1 MKVLTVLL
9 TLAIAASYAED
20 SATEVSARGYHGK
33 IGIPLARKIKLA
45 EEQGQL
51 TLEGQRIVGGSIA
64 DVSQVPYQV
73 GLVITIL
80 WILTSVCGGSLISTT
95 RVLTAAHCYHD
106 GFITANSFQTVHG
119 SNLLFTGGVRL
130 TTTDV
135 EVHPNWN
142 PQTIAND
149 IAILRI
155 PAVTLSNVIQT
166 IALPFNDAS
175 NLFVGANALASG
187 YGLTSDGGSISILQR
202 LSAVTLSVIS
212 NSVCDEVY
220 RPYITD
226 TNICTS
232 GAGGQGTCSG
242 DSGGPL
248 AVNINGVPTLIGVTS
263 FGSSQG
269 CAIGLPAGYARVTS
283 YVSWISSVN

>member
-9 TLAIAASYAED
+9 TLAIAASYAD
-20 SATEVSARGYHGK
+20 SARELSATGYHGK

-64 DVSQVPYQV
+64 DISQVPYQV

-95 RVLTAAHCYHD
+95 HVLTAAHCYHD
-106 GFITANSFQTVHG
+106 GIFTANSFQTVHG
-119 SNLLFTGGVRL
+119 SNLLFTGGVRVN
-130 TTTDV
+130 TRDI
-135 EVHPNWN
+135 EVHPNWD
-142 PQTIAND
+142 PQTVSND

-175 NLFVGANALASG
+175 NLFVGSHALASG
-187 YGLTSDGGSISILQR
+187 YGLSSDGGTISILQR
-202 LSAVTLSVIS
+202 LSAVTLSVIP

-226 TNICTS
+226 TIICTS

-248 AVNINGVPTLIGVTS
+248 ALNINGLPTLIGVTS

-269 CAIGLPAGYARVTS
+269 CEIGLPAGYARVTS
-283 YVSWISSVN
+283 YVSWIASVN

>member
-1 MKVLTVLL
+1 MKVLAVLL
-9 TLAIAASYAED
+9 TLAIAASYAD
-20 SATEVSARGYHGK
+20 SAREVSAIGYHGK

-45 EEQGQL
+45 EEQAQL
-51 TLEGQRIVGGSIA
+51 TPEGQRIVGGSIT
-64 DVSQVPYQV
+64 DISQVPYQV

-95 RVLTAAHCYHD
+95 RVLTAAHCYYD
-106 GFITANSFQTVHG
+106 GTFTANSIQTVHG
-119 SNLLFTGGVRL
+119 SNLLFTGGVRH
-130 TTTDV
+130 TTNDI
-135 EVHPNWN
+135 ELHPNWD
-142 PQTIAND
+142 PEMVAND
-149 IAILRI
+149 IAIIRI

-175 NLFVGANALASG
+175 NLFVGTNALASG
-187 YGLTSDGGSISILQR
+187 YGLQSDGGSISIFQR
-202 LSAVTLSVIS
+202 LNAVTLPVIA

-220 RPYITD
+220 RPYITN

-248 AVNINGVPTLIGVTS
+248 ALNINGVPTLIGVTS
-263 FGSSQG
+263 FGSSAG
-269 CAIGLPAGYARVTS
+269 CEVGLPAGYARVTS
-283 YVSWISSVN
+283 YVSWITSVN